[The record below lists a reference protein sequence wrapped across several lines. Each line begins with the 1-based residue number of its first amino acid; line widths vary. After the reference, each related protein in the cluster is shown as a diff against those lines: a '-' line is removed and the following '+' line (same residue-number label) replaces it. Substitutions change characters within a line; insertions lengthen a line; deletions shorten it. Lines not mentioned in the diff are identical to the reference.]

1 MLFFSHCYKGTEE
14 LSQCFKEPCEVF
26 FCWSERKLGV
36 VTGWAPFTEII
47 GSISVAQ
54 IRLDLVHMGTH
65 GPTPA
70 STALHSSRDGGSCGH
85 SSGWAGLVLQQL
97 NEHAHLWAQPW
108 HHAGPNAVHCV
119 LIAVHQALEQL
130 TVKPRT
136 TRQYRMLIL
145 RSKKGG
151 KLYSFLFVDPPMF
164 PFLLHLS
171 KHVLHSLTSTVW
183 ERPFAHDKIWAL
195 HPPCPFVS
203 TPKFQSYKY

>member
-1 MLFFSHCYKGTEE
+1 MFWGAVWS
-14 LSQCFKEPCEVF
+14 F
-26 FCWSERKLGV
+26 FCQSEWKLGV
-36 VTGWAPFTEII
+36 VAGWAPFTEII

-65 GPTPA
+65 GPAPA

-136 TRQYRMLIL
+136 TRQSVMCLFQEA
-145 RSKKGG
+145 KGG
-151 KLYSFLFVDPPMF
+151 KLYYFFMCRPYDVWIFIAICIPALAPQPAINGVGATICPGQNLGSPPSLSFCVHSQTAIP
-164 PFLLHLS
+164 
-171 KHVLHSLTSTVW
+171 HVLGQQ
-183 ERPFAHDKIWAL
+183 KGNIGN
-195 HPPCPFVS
+195 
-203 TPKFQSYKY
+203 